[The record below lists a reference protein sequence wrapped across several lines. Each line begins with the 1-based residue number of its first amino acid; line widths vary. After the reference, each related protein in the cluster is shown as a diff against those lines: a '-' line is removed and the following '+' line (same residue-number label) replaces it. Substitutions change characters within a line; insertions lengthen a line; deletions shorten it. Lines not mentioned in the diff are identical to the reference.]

1 MKAKKILAGA
11 CASLMLA
18 MTTATAVSAAD
29 TVNVTIGNATAEAGG
44 KFSVDIDLSGI
55 PAAGINGCEFGVK
68 FDSTVLTVTNVK
80 AGELAVE
87 DTTALEGV
95 NTLETNIQSG
105 LVSVIYGLADTNSYI
120 TGEGTFLTLE
130 GTVSNT
136 AAAGK
141 YDIELVAI
149 DRVAGTDG
157 TATNTDIIF
166 GNLADDNVT
175 YTVYTPTI
183 TNGWVEVTGDGTTEP
198 TDEPS
203 SVPSDDIGEPTL
215 LGDVN
220 CDGAVGVGDITKL
233 AKYLVS
239 SSINPLDSTALANA
253 DVSQN
258 AVVDA
263 IDSGMLIEFCLG
275 SITEF

>member
-87 DTTALEGV
+87 DATSLEGV

-183 TNGWVEVTGDGTTEP
+183 TDGWVEVTGDSSTESTEGTTVE
-198 TDEPS
+198 
-203 SVPSDDIGEPTL
+203 IGEPTM

-220 CDGAVGVGDITKL
+220 LDGAIGVADISTL
-233 AKYLVS
+233 AKYNV
-239 SSINPLDSTALANA
+239 NPDVYSLSGVAIANA
-253 DVSQN
+253 DVTKDAKVDGLDLN
-258 AVVDA
+258 A
-263 IDSGMLIEFCLG
+263 IIEYCLK
-275 SITEF
+275 SISEF

>member
-87 DTTALEGV
+87 DAISLEGV

-157 TATNTDIIF
+157 TAINTDIIF

-183 TNGWVEVTGDGTTEP
+183 TDGWVEVTGDGTI
-198 TDEPS
+198 
-203 SVPSDDIGEPTL
+203 DIGEPTL

-220 CDGAVGVGDITKL
+220 LDGAVGVADISTL
-233 AKYLVS
+233 AKYNV
-239 SSINPLDSTALANA
+239 NPEVYSLSGVAIANA
-253 DVSQN
+253 DVTKDAKVDGLDLN
-258 AVVDA
+258 A
-263 IDSGMLIEFCLG
+263 IIEYCLK
-275 SITEF
+275 SISEF